1 MEKPSLKGRL
11 LKSLVSLCHTNIFVP
26 SFFAPRCCLF
36 FSLCFA
42 SLRLWCLLPSSEQQ
56 EGKTLAVPYI
66 LGLQHITA
74 LYIVPLEVLAAV
86 FRLSRVNIMLL
97 F

>member
-1 MEKPSLKGRL
+1 MEKPILKGHL

-74 LYIVPLEVLAAV
+74 LYIVPLEVLADC
-86 FRLSRVNIMLL
+86 LE
-97 F
+97 